1 MTSGQLPVFRKVPPH
16 LMILPTAVYTETA
29 AAVFYWP
36 QQRKH
41 GHRIEE
47 VPLNERI
54 DNDFE
59 SALTVWW
66 N

>member
-1 MTSGQLPVFRKVPPH
+1 
-16 LMILPTAVYTETA
+16 MILPTAVYTETA